1 MKKELKGLLLIAIA
15 VCLILWKLNVFNLP
29 LEWAGVGT
37 WGLIISAIMVYII
50 IKEVLKGKLSGIF
63 FPLAIIGIIFD
74 KPLGIT
80 AITPWVIL
88 VAAFLFTVAFDMM
101 FPYHK
106 KHYKHHHGDHNFDKY
121 SSTISE
127 DVDGYIRHGVTFAS
141 ATKYVRSKNLVEA
154 DLSARFGA
162 LNVSFEGAEVPSKQI
177 DVSCDAS
184 FGTIYLYLPRNWRV
198 INKVSASFGGCDD
211 KAINSDTDSADVTC
225 TIVGSASFGEIRL
238 FRV

>member
-1 MKKELKGLLLIAIA
+1 M
-15 VCLILWKLNVFNLP
+15 
-29 LEWAGVGT
+29 
-37 WGLIISAIMVYII
+37 
-50 IKEVLKGKLSGIF
+50 LKGKLSGIF

-74 KPLGIT
+74 EPLGIT

-162 LNVSFEGAEVPSKQI
+162 LNVSFEAFLGSNLLSILSFEGAEVPSKQI

-184 FGTIYLYLPRNWRV
+184 FGNIYLYLPRNWKV

-211 KAINSDTDSADVTC
+211 KAINSNPDNADVTC